1 MKEMHGANLNGGSA
15 PNAAG
20 GTALNGPPGANGTN
34 DLADLDEVAD
44 LGLVSGRRL
53 VDGATEI
60 TFSLAPGDRA
70 LVAAGETVVAGAPI
84 AERLR
89 DAVLIDR
96 VVPASAEPQPGGRVS
111 EGELLFAW
119 RDRWRI
125 ASGEVAESLDS
136 PVTGIVRDVRPGSA
150 IVIQAAGRALRG
162 IVALGGPTRGRIH
175 IAAGSDGELR
185 SGGLDVG
192 LAGTILVVGSRIDA
206 ETLTRARAMGVR
218 GIVVGGLASKER
230 RDFTASERRQR
241 AALHRLAPYA
251 VLVLEGATRRP
262 LPTPVMDVLH
272 ALEGHEVAI
281 VGDPPMLVFEAPDVD
296 LPAVRPGYVRVRAG
310 PLAGREGTWAGIA
323 GSRRF
328 AGGVHLEAG
337 SVRFDDGT
345 VTAIPL
351 GDLERFI

>member
-1 MKEMHGANLNGGSA
+1 MTGTTSTNGTNGS
-15 PNAAG
+15 NGSDG
-20 GTALNGPPGANGTN
+20 GNGANGGRT
-34 DLADLDEVAD
+34 DSLAD
-44 LGLVSGRRL
+44 LGLVSARRL
-53 VDGATEI
+53 VDGPAEV

-89 DAVLIDR
+89 DPVLVDR
-96 VVPASAEPQPGGRVS
+96 VVLAGTEPRPGGRVP

-125 ASGEVAESLDS
+125 ASGEVAETLDS
-136 PVTGIVRDVRPGSA
+136 PVTGIIRDVRAGSA
-150 IVIQAAGRALRG
+150 IVIQAAGRALHG
-162 IVALGGPTRGRIH
+162 IVTLGGPTRGRIH

-218 GIVVGGLASKER
+218 GIIVGGLASKER

-262 LPTPVMDVLH
+262 LPTPIMDLLH

-281 VGDPPMLVFEAPDVD
+281 VGDPPMLIFEAPDVD
-296 LPAVRPGYVRVRAG
+296 VPAVRPDYVRVRGG
-310 PLAGREGTWAGIA
+310 PLAGREGTWAGIV
-323 GSRRF
+323 GPRRF

-337 SVRFDDGT
+337 AVRFEDGT
-345 VTAIPL
+345 VTAVPL
-351 GDLERFI
+351 GDLERFV